1 MAQPRPVSVF
11 EIVPSTKTQVITAPG
26 PVSITINRTDGFQL
40 TSTVVYN
47 THTLN
52 QIATV
57 GGLTFEVAQ
66 PGVHFARIENALV
79 TFAPGDQLQTVTL
92 SVIAVPS
99 TPLAFFM
106 DISIQGT

>member
-11 EIVPSTKTQVITAPG
+11 TIVPSTRTQVVTSPG
-26 PVSITINRTDGFQL
+26 PVSITIKRTDGLQL
-40 TSTVVYN
+40 TSTVIYN

-52 QIATV
+52 QVATV
-57 GGLTFEVAQ
+57 GDLTFEVAQ
-66 PGVHFARIENALV
+66 PGVHFAAIENAPV
-79 TFAPGDQLQTVTL
+79 TFAPGDQSKTVSL
-92 SVIAVPS
+92 SVISVPS